1 MFLPI
6 DSDHAMSL
14 TLVFKESFPTYIER
28 LSRDY
33 TTFEAPEG
41 LARLPKDISSAV
53 DVLITSGSAGATRD
67 DIAALPKLRLICTV
81 GTGYEG
87 IDLQA
92 CRDRGILVTHAAG
105 LNAPVVADHAF
116 GLLIAV
122 VRDIPRADAVA
133 RAGGWRAGLTSRPM
147 LGGKHIGIV
156 GLGGVGQAVGRRAA
170 GFDMTVSYF
179 ARGPKHAPG
188 WNWVGSIEDLAAQV
202 DFLVCTLP
210 GDASTFHMIGTEVL
224 DALGPEGFFVNVG
237 RGSTVDTQ
245 ALVAALKDGRIAGA
259 GLDVFE
265 NEPGVPESLR
275 NLPNI
280 VLTPHTAGGAPEIN
294 LRSAELIVQNL
305 LGWQDGSGLVSPI
318 PEMREPG
325 AAQRR

>member
-1 MFLPI
+1 
-6 DSDHAMSL
+6 MSL
-14 TLVFKESFPTYIER
+14 TLLFKESFPTYIER
-28 LSRDY
+28 LSRD
-33 TTFEAPEG
+33 FVVHEAPDG
-41 LARLPKDISSAV
+41 LARLPGNIASAI
-53 DVLITSGSAGATRD
+53 DVLITSGSAGATRA
-67 DIAALPKLRLICTV
+67 DISALPKLRLICTV

-87 IDLQA
+87 IDLAA
-92 CRDRGILVTHAAG
+92 CRERGILVTHAAG

-179 ARGPKHAPG
+179 ARGPKDAPG
-188 WNWVGSIEDLAAQV
+188 WNWIGSVEDLAAHV

-245 ALVAALKDGRIAGA
+245 ALVAALQGGRIAGA

-275 NLPNI
+275 TLPTV
-280 VLTPHTAGGAPEIN
+280 VLTPHTAGGAPEVN
-294 LRSAELIVQNL
+294 LRSADLIVRNL
-305 LGWQDGSGLVSPI
+305 RGWQDGSGLVTLI
-318 PEMREPG
+318 PEMREAG